1 MINQKKKKKG
11 GGGAVT
17 FALRK
22 FFSFEFDF
30 FDVLEISFQIFFPP
44 PYSKNLF
51 LVVRSH
57 PCTRCQQVYL
67 D

>member
-1 MINQKKKKKG
+1 MINQEKKKG
-11 GGGAVT
+11 GGGYVT
-17 FALRK
+17 FALSK

-30 FDVLEISFQIFFPP
+30 FDVLAISFQLFPPP

-51 LVVRSH
+51 VDVRSH
-57 PCTRCQQVYL
+57 PCTGCQQVYL